1 MKHKGSITLETE
13 RLILRK
19 FEISDANCMYN
30 NWASDDLVTK
40 YLRWPTHSSIDV
52 TNKVLG
58 MWVNDNERLTNYQ
71 WAIIL
76 KEINEPIGSIG
87 AVDMND
93 KLDMIHI
100 GYAIGRK
107 WWGQGITA
115 EALNKLIEFFFND
128 VEAQRIE
135 SMHDPNNPN
144 SGRVMKKCGMKYEGT
159 HKKADWNNQG
169 ICDASYY
176 AILKSEYYNK
186 I

>member
-1 MKHKGSITLETE
+1 MKHKGSITLETD

-19 FEISDANCMYN
+19 FEITDANNMYN

-52 TNKVLG
+52 TSNVLN
-58 MWVNDNERLTNYQ
+58 MWVNDNERLDNYQ
-71 WAIIL
+71 WAIVL

-87 AVDMND
+87 AVDMNE

-107 WWGQGITA
+107 WWGKGITA

-128 VEAQRIE
+128 VCAQRIE

-144 SGRVMKKCGMKYEGT
+144 SGRVMEKCGMKYEGT